1 MVGGWAGRRVGGRAR
16 ARAHALR
23 APPFALAGRGALGYR
38 SGAMSLPSFSL
49 ERILEHLLYLPL
61 FIISLSVHE
70 WAHAWMAYRL
80 GDNTAKLQ
88 GRLTL
93 NPLAHIDPF
102 GTILVPVFSGFI
114 GWAKPVPFNPVALS
128 RKLTMRTGI
137 MLVALAGPLSNVVQA
152 VVGTLVYGVVEGVT
166 NVLLARGATVAWYP
180 AFDGFAQAYIF
191 LNCALAVFNL
201 IPITPLDGSKVLYG
215 VLPRRMGDALL
226 ESEFLARYGFI
237 ILMVLFVAAAPVAN
251 FIMWPRD
258 ALARLLFALAGAISG
273 LIA

>member
-1 MVGGWAGRRVGGRAR
+1 MR
-16 ARAHALR
+16 L
-23 APPFALAGRGALGYR
+23 LN
-38 SGAMSLPSFSL
+38 FSP
-49 ERILEHLLYLPL
+49 ETILEHLLYLPL

-93 NPLAHIDPF
+93 NPLVHIDPF
-102 GTILVPVFSGFI
+102 GTILVPLFAGFF
-114 GWAKPVPFNPVALS
+114 GWAKPVPFNAVALS
-128 RKLTMRTGI
+128 RKLTMRTGV
-137 MLVALAGPLSNVVQA
+137 MLVALAGPMSNVVQA
-152 VVGTLVYGVVEGVT
+152 VLGALVYGVLGGIQS
-166 NVLLARGATVAWYP
+166 VLMARGAAVAWYP
-180 AFDGFAQAYIF
+180 AFEGFAQSYIF

-226 ESEFLARYGFI
+226 ENEFLARYGFI
-237 ILMVLFVAAAPVAN
+237 ILMVLFLAAAPVAHVL
-251 FIMWPRD
+251 MWPRD
-258 ALARLLFALAGAISG
+258 AMARLLFSLAGFISG